1 MEKKGE
7 ILNQLAI
14 ISDLLEKINLET
26 ESRTLI
32 LQLPK
37 KDFEEIFELIQKKY
51 NRKIEKPKNSFS
63 ITIGMIDIIF
73 NMSNA

>member
-26 ESRTLI
+26 ESRTII

-37 KDFEEIFELIQKKY
+37 KDFEDTFEIIQKK
-51 NRKIEKPKNSFS
+51 RRAFP
-63 ITIGMIDIIF
+63 
-73 NMSNA
+73 